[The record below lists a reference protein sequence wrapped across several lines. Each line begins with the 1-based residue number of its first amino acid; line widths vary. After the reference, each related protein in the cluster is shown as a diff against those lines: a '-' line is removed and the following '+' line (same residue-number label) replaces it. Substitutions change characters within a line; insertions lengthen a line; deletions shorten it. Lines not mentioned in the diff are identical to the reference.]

1 MGFDN
6 MNVSPKTQ
14 TVHTHRRGGQ
24 TFITNKEGAIIFT
37 SAEGGDKHFYVV
49 VGDIDETLDVSHVNI
64 HMNELRKLSTGVR
77 ILSGK

>member
-1 MGFDN
+1 

-77 ILSGK
+77 ILRGK